1 MPPWSL
7 RRPKAWPAAPRGAL
21 ACRAILCATP
31 PAPLVSRSP
40 PQMAAKEHEAARE
53 LAELFAT
60 ILADKNRVE
69 YEMASVVPKGAREYI
84 CPH

>member
-1 MPPWSL
+1 
-7 RRPKAWPAAPRGAL
+7 
-21 ACRAILCATP
+21 
-31 PAPLVSRSP
+31 
-40 PQMAAKEHEAARE
+40 MAAKEHEAARE